1 MPLKDSSAFPENF
14 PDPKLPAAIEVD
26 EMLTRIKHSHGH
38 YYKVMNLEV
47 WALVET
53 LDQLFPGAW
62 GRFMANRQVAL
73 KQFLQRDRDRTDA
86 VETAEDVEEKALRL
100 RSVTGS
106 VTLSDRSKEEEGTST
121 SLSDRSNTLSDR
133 SNTLS
138 DRPKEEEGTSTSLS
152 DRSNTLSDR
161 SKEEEGTSTSLS
173 DRSNTLS
180 DRPKEEEGTSTSLSD
195 RSNTLSDRSEEA

>member
-1 MPLKDSSAFPENF
+1 MPLEESSAFPENF

-62 GRFMANRQVAL
+62 GQFMANRQVAL

-86 VETAEDVEEKALRL
+86 VETAEDVEEKEEGIRE
-100 RSVTGS
+100 
-106 VTLSDRSKEEEGTST
+106 KEEEG
-121 SLSDRSNTLSDR
+121 RSK
-133 SNTLS
+133 
-138 DRPKEEEGTSTSLS
+138 KEEE
-152 DRSNTLSDR
+152 
-161 SKEEEGTSTSLS
+161 
-173 DRSNTLS
+173 
-180 DRPKEEEGTSTSLSD
+180 
-195 RSNTLSDRSEEA
+195 

>member
-1 MPLKDSSAFPENF
+1 MPLEESSAFPENF
-14 PDPKLPAAIEVD
+14 PDPKLPAAVEVD

-73 KQFLQRDRDRTDA
+73 KQFLQRKGDRTDA

-106 VTLSDRSKEEEGTST
+106 A
-121 SLSDRSNTLSDR
+121 
-133 SNTLS
+133 TLS

-152 DRSNTLSDR
+152 DQ
-161 SKEEEGTSTSLS
+161 KEEE
-173 DRSNTLS
+173 
-180 DRPKEEEGTSTSLSD
+180 
-195 RSNTLSDRSEEA
+195 